1 MLGALGKGQHE
12 EGTRRKLGKMERP
25 QKGGGD
31 GRKHFKKKKKM
42 AKKVSRLVEIFQP
55 QWTSG
60 VLPIAKKAIIP
71 GLCLNYNQTQGYIKD
86 SVLKAPRGKEQVP
99 TKRRVSDGH
108 QGLGS

>member
-1 MLGALGKGQHE
+1 
-12 EGTRRKLGKMERP
+12 
-25 QKGGGD
+25 
-31 GRKHFKKKKKM
+31 M

-71 GLCLNYNQTQGYIKD
+71 GLCLNYNQTQGYSKD

-108 QGLGS
+108 QGLGSGEATPLGRGSQAAQKRQELKPK